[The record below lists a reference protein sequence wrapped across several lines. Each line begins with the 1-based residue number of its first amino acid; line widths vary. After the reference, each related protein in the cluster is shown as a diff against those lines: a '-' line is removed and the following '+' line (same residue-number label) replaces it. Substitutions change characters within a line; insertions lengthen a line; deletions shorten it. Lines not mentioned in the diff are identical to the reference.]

1 MTEAVKELV
10 AAAEE
15 CASRRYEPRLSKAVE
30 AVQAEEKPQE
40 ICKHCLKPINWFPN
54 MERSLRWKHSDGYYY
69 CRAETCAEPMQ
80 STEQFQPANAPV
92 HQIGGK

>member
-30 AVQAEEKPQE
+30 AVQAEEKPQTHDFRNRF
-40 ICKHCLKPINWFPN
+40 ICSYSVTSFINFY
-54 MERSLRWKHSDGYYY
+54 L
-69 CRAETCAEPMQ
+69 
-80 STEQFQPANAPV
+80 
-92 HQIGGK
+92 

>member
-30 AVQAEEKPQE
+30 AVQAEEKHEYEPANINGNLLCF
-40 ICKHCLKPINWFPN
+40 IC
-54 MERSLRWKHSDGYYY
+54 R
-69 CRAETCAEPMQ
+69 
-80 STEQFQPANAPV
+80 QPADAPI
-92 HQIGGK
+92 HQKAGK

>member
-40 ICKHCLKPINWFPN
+40 LNINVAVTDL
-54 MERSLRWKHSDGYYY
+54 SQY
-69 CRAETCAEPMQ
+69 
-80 STEQFQPANAPV
+80 